1 MTSRALWLALHDQ
14 GEVRDPSEEVLGKF
28 VIKMTGVQA
37 LQWLRGDQA
46 SQVIENLK
54 KWQRRMARATNK
66 TGNA

>member
-1 MTSRALWLALHDQ
+1 M
-14 GEVRDPSEEVLGKF
+14 RDPSEEVLGKF

-37 LQWLRGDQA
+37 LQWLSGDQA

-66 TGNA
+66 TANV